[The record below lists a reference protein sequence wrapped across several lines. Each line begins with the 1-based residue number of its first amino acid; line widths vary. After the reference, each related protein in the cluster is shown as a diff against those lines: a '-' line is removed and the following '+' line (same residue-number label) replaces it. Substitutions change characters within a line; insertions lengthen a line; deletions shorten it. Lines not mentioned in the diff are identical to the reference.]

1 MTEEDIGRDSSI
13 LYTFPSLEWSHELM
27 NRLNADARFK
37 SVGGRWE
44 GDVNLYIEGLP
55 GARNTQ
61 VIYIDSWH
69 GTCRSVDFSTE
80 EAARPAAFK
89 IKAPL
94 ENWKRVLSQEI
105 GPIQAMIS
113 GQVRVYGNLAYIL
126 RNVGGT
132 QRMVEVAA
140 TIPTQFPV

>member
-1 MTEEDIGRDSSI
+1 MI
-13 LYTFPSLEWSHELM
+13 YTFPSLEWSKELM
-27 NRLNADARFK
+27 VRLNADAKFK
-37 SVGGRWE
+37 AVGSRWE
-44 GDVNLYIEGLP
+44 GDVNLYIEGVP
-55 GARNTQ
+55 GTQSSQ

-69 GTCRSVDFSTE
+69 GSCRGVDFKPE
-80 EAARPAAFK
+80 EDARPAAFQ
-89 IKAPL
+89 IKDPL
-94 ENWKRVLSQEI
+94 NNWKRVLSQEI

-140 TIPTQFPV
+140 TIPTTFPA

>member
-1 MTEEDIGRDSSI
+1 MNDREQNNHSTTF
-13 LYTFPSLEWSHELM
+13 LFPSLAWSTELM
-27 NRLNADARFK
+27 QRLNADHKFK
-37 SVGGRWE
+37 SVGNHWE
-44 GDVNLYIEGLP
+44 GEVNLFIERVP
-55 GARNTQ
+55 GATSSQ
-61 VIYIDSWH
+61 VIFIDSWH
-69 GTCRSVDFSTE
+69 GVCREVDFCPE
-80 EAARPAAFK
+80 EQARPAAFL

-94 ENWKRVLSQEI
+94 ENWIRILSQEI

-140 TIPTQFPV
+140 TIPTQFPT